1 MRRIRQIT
9 PGRIATGYDK
19 LARNFLSATY
29 LAAVVAYRLD

>member
-1 MRRIRQIT
+1 MRRVRQMT

-29 LAAVVAYRLD
+29 LAAVVAYWLN